1 MPLFNIAASAPSI
14 PHSRLIFQERISC
27 PLYVLFL
34 TRKQN
39 LPIVSLVYSQIMYSL
54 KTSLSSLDCS
64 MIAENRK
71 ASAFLSSVFDF
82 LRRSKCQTQVIL
94 CYCLHV
100 LQLQFGE
107 QIIESYQFF
116 LSHDSTY
123 TSSSWTWIHKA
134 VIYFDKE
141 YRSSTEVTLKNI
153 PFPAL
158 LAFSLLIK
166 QVVQTPLDWIKLA
179 GVWLFSRESVAKI
192 MIPCYS
198 DIYGRIVCLLCLI
211 IFRPLTAFFP
221 GKRTA

>member
-64 MIAENRK
+64 MIAENGK

-100 LQLQFGE
+100 LHLQFGE

-116 LSHDSTY
+116 CRITPRIRLQVESGFIRQSFTL
-123 TSSSWTWIHKA
+123 TK
-134 VIYFDKE
+134 
-141 YRSSTEVTLKNI
+141 STEVAQK
-153 PFPAL
+153 
-158 LAFSLLIK
+158 
-166 QVVQTPLDWIKLA
+166 
-179 GVWLFSRESVAKI
+179 
-192 MIPCYS
+192 
-198 DIYGRIVCLLCLI
+198 
-211 IFRPLTAFFP
+211 
-221 GKRTA
+221 